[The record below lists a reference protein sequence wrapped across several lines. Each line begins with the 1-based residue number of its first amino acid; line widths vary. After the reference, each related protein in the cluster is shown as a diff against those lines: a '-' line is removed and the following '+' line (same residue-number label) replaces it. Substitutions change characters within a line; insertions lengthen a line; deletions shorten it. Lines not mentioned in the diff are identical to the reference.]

1 MAAGPD
7 WRDPSSGASPSSSLR
22 FSLIERRQRLQ
33 RESMD
38 ERFEKM
44 RAQAQR
50 AREEEL
56 SRLDRRYE
64 TRMRDVRDGG
74 AAVIAR
80 HRVTA
85 QEVIAKAAAQQNL
98 TRGGAPLPTD
108 TALALSKEG
117 YASVAQALGEYV
129 IRILSS
135 EWLLSQP
142 NGFVLRRQS
151 FLPTE
156 AFLPPGEAQ
165 RLFESGQRRMGAL
178 SYAAAQRGGH
188 PDPAGAHVAA
198 VCAFLSSP
206 QGHGVHGVFIEYVKQ
221 AARHVPPAMCRPHY
235 KWPPARASERPS
247 NENALPRTRV
257 AHVDHAARTTPP

>member
-22 FSLIERRQRLQ
+22 FSLIERWQRLQ

-64 TRMRDVRDGG
+64 MRMRDVRDGG

-85 QEVIAKAAAQQNL
+85 QEVIAKAATQQNL
-98 TRGGAPLPTD
+98 ARGGAPLPTD
-108 TALALSKEG
+108 TALALSQEG
-117 YASVAQALGEYV
+117 DASVAQALGEYV

-156 AFLPPGEAQ
+156 AFLPP
-165 RLFESGQRRMGAL
+165 R
-178 SYAAAQRGGH
+178 
-188 PDPAGAHVAA
+188 
-198 VCAFLSSP
+198 
-206 QGHGVHGVFIEYVKQ
+206 
-221 AARHVPPAMCRPHY
+221 AMH
-235 KWPPARASERPS
+235 
-247 NENALPRTRV
+247 ALPRTR
-257 AHVDHAARTTPP
+257 RQSPPTVPLLHTRILSLYSSALHFSHRKPSTLPHCLTASQETVHSEILLSILLAQTGSNGLQ